1 MVDENLKK
9 VFNSYDLLRTKFKV
23 TVLLSGEAISVRCVP
38 HHGLYDAESYI
49 AYVF

>member
-9 VFNSYDLLRTKFKV
+9 VFNSYDLLWTKLKV
-23 TVLLSGEAISVRCVP
+23 TVLLSSEAISVCCVP
-38 HHGLYDAESYI
+38 HHSFYDAESYI